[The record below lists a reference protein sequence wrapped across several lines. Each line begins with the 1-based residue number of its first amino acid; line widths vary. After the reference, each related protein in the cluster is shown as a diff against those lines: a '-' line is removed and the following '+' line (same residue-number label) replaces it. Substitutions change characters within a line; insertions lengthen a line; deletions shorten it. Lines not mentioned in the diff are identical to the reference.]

1 MAGADDAAAAERDAA
16 GAAHPEQRPRE
27 EGAAAP
33 AAGDGAAVPAAGE
46 CVGGY
51 RVRKLLH
58 ASDRTAVFLADSAMG
73 DAVVVKRCR
82 RADAARERAVLLEL
96 KQRDP
101 ACTHIVRLL
110 DYVEEGSLRPTAAQG
125 ADEEPD
131 GRVGAAAGEAA
142 ERGDAGGSAAGDVPT
157 DLFSCPRHNAAAGG
171 GRGGELYE
179 ALVLEACEHSLEG
192 WLRARAYRPTWAEV
206 LDVGGAVGRAL
217 AWLHEH
223 GICHGDVKPANV
235 LRAGGGGG
243 GG

>member
-1 MAGADDAAAAERDAA
+1 MAGAEDAAAAAECGAA

-33 AAGDGAAVPAAGE
+33 APAAGDGAAVLAAGE
-46 CVGGY
+46 SVGGY

-58 ASDRTAVFLADSAMG
+58 ASDKTAVFLADSAMG

-101 ACTHIVRLL
+101 ACTHVVRLL
-110 DYVEEGSLRPTAAQG
+110 DYVAGGSLPAAAPEG
-125 ADEEPD
+125 ADEER
-131 GRVGAAAGEAA
+131 GGAGAAAADGM
-142 ERGDAGGSAAGDVPT
+142 
-157 DLFSCPRHNAAAGG
+157 
-171 GRGGELYE
+171 RGGALYE
-179 ALVLEACEHSLEG
+179 ALVLEACELSLEG
-192 WLRARAYRPTWAEV
+192 WLRARAYRPTWVEV

-217 AWLHEH
+217 AWLHAQ
-223 GICHGDVKPANV
+223 GLCHCDVKPANV

-243 GG
+243 GGGGWKLCDLGGAAASGAPLREVI